1 MRFADRLEAGR
12 RLAER
17 LQPWKEKNPLV
28 LGLPRGGVPVAW
40 EVARALDAPLD
51 VAVARKIGAP
61 GQPEL
66 GIGAI
71 APGVTVID
79 ESMLLLLGL
88 RDRDLQA
95 TIEDETAELHR
106 RLLLYRGVDRLPEI
120 QGRTV
125 LLVDDG
131 LATGVTTRA
140 ASRSLRRLHPAELVL
155 AVPVCAPESAASLRT
170 EVDELICLH
179 RPEAFHAVGLWYDDF
194 TQTSDREVLALLE
207 RRRAERGEGISE
219 SPSPS

>member
-1 MRFADRLEAGR
+1 MRFMNRQEAGR
-12 RLAER
+12 LIAER
-17 LQPWKEKNPLV
+17 LEPWRGRDPLV
-28 LGLPRGGVPVAW
+28 LGLPRGGVPVAY

-79 ESMLLLLGL
+79 ESMLSLLGL
-88 RDRDLQA
+88 RDRDLQV
-95 TIEDETAELHR
+95 TVEDETAELHR
-106 RLLLYRGVDRLPEI
+106 RLLLYRGVDRLPEV
-120 QGRTV
+120 QGRVV
-125 LLVDDG
+125 LLIDDG

-140 ASRSLRRLHPAELVL
+140 ASRSLRRLDPAELVL
-155 AVPVCAPESAASLRT
+155 AVPVCAAESAASIRT

-179 RPEAFHAVGLWYDDF
+179 SPVAFHAVGLWYEDF
-194 TQTSDREVLALLE
+194 SQTSDREVLYLLE
-207 RRRAERGEGISE
+207 RRRNERGEVE
-219 SPSPS
+219 ERV